1 MYFMDIDDFKK
12 RRRNLLKKSSSTLL
26 ISKSD
31 KNYICT
37 KKNYKCQQQ
46 QHAFSNAR
54 MYTTNN
60 TYVI

>member
-37 KKNYKCQQQ
+37 KKTINV
-46 QHAFSNAR
+46 
-54 MYTTNN
+54 NN
-60 TYVI
+60 NNMHFQMQKY